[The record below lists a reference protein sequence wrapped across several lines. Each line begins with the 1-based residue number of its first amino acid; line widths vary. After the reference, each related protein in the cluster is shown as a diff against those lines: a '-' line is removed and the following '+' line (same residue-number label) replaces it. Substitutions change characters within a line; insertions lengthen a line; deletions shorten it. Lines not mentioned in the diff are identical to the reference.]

1 MITNDQIVTL
11 AALMNDDDQFATFE
25 REIAQLDTPNIMLVR
40 FVSKLLEG
48 KQYSVM
54 SNNPETISRHLALA
68 EHVGATIERRERS
81 DGFTQIIYSP
91 PLRQ

>member
-48 KQYSVM
+48 KQLQ
-54 SNNPETISRHLALA
+54 RHEQQPGNDQPTLGTCRACRCDHRA
-68 EHVGATIERRERS
+68 ARAERRVYA
-81 DGFTQIIYSP
+81 DH
-91 PLRQ
+91 